1 MRGKVFL
8 VLAVMLS
15 LAMASGAS
23 ALDSD
28 QKTVI
33 LDMEQGNTVQ
43 FYLYMSGGGTADIT
57 HSGDINDWV
66 SHPDTISSGEWLE
79 IEVSVPD
86 DADIRSYSEN
96 IRADGST
103 VTKLTVIVTA
113 PISGKLSSI
122 QSKIENVMDEQDD
135 LEEYIEDRLDETNAK
150 MITLETAVSDMN
162 DFMNEMN
169 ELQKDVSEVESQF
182 SADKQM
188 MQQLI
193 SSLEAENTELEQE
206 NIQLNDLT
214 GMVSVNWTGAGFA
227 LGVIF
232 VIAVIVLYLKVGPR
246 IGSFSVP
253 KFGGGSGAAK
263 RPRSREP
270 EEITEAESMPAFNA
284 SGSSHKRI
292 RGQDDFRYSFKP
304 R

>member
-1 MRGKVFL
+1 L
-8 VLAVMLS
+8 VLAVMMS
-15 LAMASGAS
+15 LAMASGAG

-33 LDMEQGNTVQ
+33 LNMEQGNTVQ

-57 HSGDINDWV
+57 RSGEINGWV
-66 SHPDTISSGEWLE
+66 SHPDTVSSGEWLE

-86 DADIRSYSEN
+86 DADVGSYTEN

-103 VTKLTVIVTA
+103 VTKLTVIVTS
-113 PISGKLSSI
+113 PISGRLSSI
-122 QSKIENVMDEQDD
+122 QSKIENVMDEQED

-150 MITLETAVSDMN
+150 MINLETAVSDMN

-169 ELQKDVSEVESQF
+169 ELQKDVSEVESQL

-206 NIQLNDLT
+206 NTQLNDLT

-227 LGVIF
+227 LGVIV
-232 VIAVIVLYLKVGPR
+232 VIAVLVLYFKVGPR

-253 KFGGGSGAAK
+253 KLGGGSGAAK
-263 RPRSREP
+263 KSGGREP
-270 EEITEAESMPAFNA
+270 WETAEAEPMPAFNA
-284 SGSSHKRI
+284 SGSSHQRI
-292 RGQDDFRYSFKP
+292 RGQNDFRYSFKP